1 MYNLFTV
8 NVNHF
13 VKMCEFCLSLIP
25 RRGMVPPF
33 PFSCSTHTQTHTL
46 SVGRCGDKQEAD
58 HSSPDCL
65 IISATTRHP
74 GLVTHPAVIQPLWG
88 SHTSPRTPQ
97 HTPSAWLGLTLP
109 APPLPGFLAACSW
122 AGGDESL
129 CFSLSHISRAFQSH
143 PQKNKGYFLTLL
155 QLGC

>member
-46 SVGRCGDKQEAD
+46 SVGRCGDKQESD

-97 HTPSAWLGLTLP
+97 HTPSAKNSVFIVQSDTTK
-109 APPLPGFLAACSW
+109 
-122 AGGDESL
+122 L
-129 CFSLSHISRAFQSH
+129 CFCDIEVLYRT
-143 PQKNKGYFLTLL
+143 KRTNKTEFLGYRGTLKKKTT
-155 QLGC
+155 QQNREFRI